1 MSAKEL
7 RALGHPLR
15 LQLLHLLH
23 AEGPSTA
30 SELGRR
36 LGESSG
42 ATSYHLRALE
52 RAGMIEEDER
62 RNGRERWWRRVA
74 ERTLIPNSIAPDTPD
89 DERNELQAAHAKL
102 ESVFVDRDEQ
112 ALARWQSI
120 RYDVPLEWQD
130 AGFIGGFRL
139 WGTAEEIAEFVRDVF
154 ERAHE
159 LRNSTRS
166 EGAREAHMTFR
177 VLVQETEEGD
187 RGAGG

>member
-15 LQLLHLLH
+15 VQILHLLH

-52 RAGMIEEDER
+52 RAGMIEDDEP

-74 ERTLIPNSIAPDTPD
+74 ERTLIPNSIAPETPEP
-89 DERNELQAAHAKL
+89 ERTELLAAHAKL
-102 ESVFVDRDEQ
+102 ESVLVGRDEQ

-120 RYDVPLEWQD
+120 RYEMPLDWQD
-130 AGFIGGFRL
+130 AGFIGGFRI
-139 WGTAEEIAEFVRDVF
+139 WGTVEEIAQLVRDVL

-159 LRNSTRS
+159 LRKADR
-166 EGAREAHMTFR
+166 EPGAREAHMTFR
-177 VLVQETEEGD
+177 VLVQENSPGD
-187 RGAGG
+187 ES

>member
-15 LQLLHLLH
+15 LQILQVLH

-30 SELGRR
+30 SGLARR

-52 RAGMIEEDER
+52 RAGMIAEDER

-74 ERTLIPNSIAPDTPD
+74 ERTLIPNSIPYET
-89 DERNELQAAHAKL
+89 DEPERSELQAAHAKL
-102 ESVFVDRDEQ
+102 ESVLVARDEQ
-112 ALARWQSI
+112 ALSRWQDI
-120 RYDVPLEWQD
+120 RYDVPLDWQD
-130 AGFIGGFRL
+130 AGFIGGFRI
-139 WGTAEEIAEFVRDVF
+139 WGTAEEIEQLVRDVL

-159 LRNSTRS
+159 LRQPGRS
-166 EGAREAHMTFR
+166 PDAREVHLTFR
-177 VLVQETEEGD
+177 ALIQEKRPGD
-187 RGAGG
+187 RGAGS